1 VGVDAETKRILLVED
16 NPGDVRLLIE
26 LLHENGKKQNY
37 SLEHVDR
44 IEKALQRIAQVNF
57 DVLLLDL
64 SLPDSIGLDTVR
76 QICGAAPHLPIIVLT
91 GLEDDMLALE
101 SVQTGAQDYL
111 VKGQVNSAGL
121 IRAIRH
127 AVERKKMGERLQYM
141 ATHDILTELPNRAL
155 FEDRL
160 ALSINRST
168 RNRIHNAAKWEIAV
182 MMIDLDHFK
191 WVNDNFGHPMGDRLL
206 QAVAQRLHGAI
217 RQSDTVARMGG
228 DEFIFIFENVTGQ
241 DDAGVVGAKI
251 VDIFSEPFILDGKE
265 IHVTASVGI
274 SLYPEDGTDFQT
286 LMQTADIAMYGAKR
300 ERNRFCL
307 YGSMEVL

>member
-1 VGVDAETKRILLVED
+1 MGVDAKTNRILLVED

-26 LLHENGKKQNY
+26 LLHENGKRHDY

-44 IEKALQRIAQVNF
+44 IEKALQRIAQDIF

-64 SLPDSIGLDTVR
+64 SLPDSSGLDTVR

-111 VKGQVNSAGL
+111 VKGQVNSSGL
-121 IRAIRH
+121 IRAMSH
-127 AVERKKMGERLQYM
+127 AVERKKMEERLQYL

-160 ALSINRST
+160 THSINRST

-206 QAVAQRLHGAI
+206 QAVAQRLHSAI

-228 DEFIFIFENVTGQ
+228 DEFMLIFENVTGME
-241 DDAGVVGAKI
+241 DAGVLGAKI
-251 VDIFSEPFILDGKE
+251 VDLFLEPFVLAGKE
-265 IHVTASVGI
+265 YPITASVGI
-274 SLYPEDGTDFQT
+274 SLFPGDGEDFQA
-286 LMQTADIAMYGAKR
+286 LMQTADIAMYSAKR
-300 ERNRFCL
+300 GRNCFCL
-307 YGSMEVL
+307 YGSMEVR